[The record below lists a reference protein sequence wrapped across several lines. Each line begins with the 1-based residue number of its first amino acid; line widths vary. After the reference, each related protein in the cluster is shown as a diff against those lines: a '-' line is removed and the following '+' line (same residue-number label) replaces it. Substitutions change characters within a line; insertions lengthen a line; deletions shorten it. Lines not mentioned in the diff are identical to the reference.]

1 MALSVNQMFENKNEN
16 IKNDHNW
23 KPVTQTLERFVSEIT
38 SHIGGDL
45 SSHEQEVYMYLVILE
60 DFDAYYDGRYCAIL
74 DTWIS
79 DVWDTKPARWQ
90 HIFTKAWLGFNSQNY
105 DEMYFR
111 PSKLFLDKQWMEMNN
126 MSSVVIIPIKSIT
139 FRD

>member
-1 MALSVNQMFENKNEN
+1 
-16 IKNDHNW
+16 
-23 KPVTQTLERFVSEIT
+23 
-38 SHIGGDL
+38 
-45 SSHEQEVYMYLVILE
+45 MYLVILE